1 MTAGSTPMPK
11 SVYSFFYNLFTR
23 QHLPSV
29 WIAWISNIAVCL
41 LAAALVVFLLWR
53 AAKRGHDIKG
63 ILSSMII
70 GASIIIGSLIIAN
83 ALS

>member
-1 MTAGSTPMPK
+1 MLTAQALSKIP
-11 SVYSFFYNLFTR
+11 FLFLTIA
-23 QHLPSV
+23 QAPSRIPRLFLT
-29 WIAWISNIAVCL
+29 IASSIIGI
-41 LAAALVVFLLWR
+41 ALVVYLLWR
-53 AAKRGHDIKG
+53 AVKRGHDIKG